1 MRNHSERSIPAVKA
15 LALWPSMDAIIIQI
29 KVELGDREVLLSNVS
44 LYGCQQY
51 SGAKLKDI
59 GERFGI
65 SNAALSQA
73 SRRLACKADTDQHLK
88 KMLDRVETL
97 LRNVQS

>member
-1 MRNHSERSIPAVKA
+1 MPAVKA
-15 LALWPSMDAIIIQI
+15 LTLRPSMEEIIMKI
-29 KVELGDREVLLSNVS
+29 KAELGGRAELLRNVS
-44 LYGCQQY
+44 LYCCQKY

-65 SNAALSQA
+65 SDAAVSQA
-73 SRRLACKADTDQHLK
+73 SRRLALKAETGQQLK
-88 KMLDRVETL
+88 EMLDRAETL